1 MKRHKVF
8 FKTVSHETQLIT
20 HIAAENDL
28 FPSNIDPL
36 PMFLFSAGISHL
48 SVRINHSEAGHLR
61 NDSVT
66 GCMTW
71 TPALAVSTIFSVSS
85 NRLMN

>member
-8 FKTVSHETQLIT
+8 FNTVSHETQLIT

-48 SVRINHSEAGHLR
+48 SVRINHSEASHLR

-71 TPALAVSTIFSVSS
+71 TLALAVSTIFSVSS